1 MRYVKL
7 CVLHDFTL
15 FPDKVLPVKSSL
27 LMLKENPSG
36 RFEIF
41 HGWIGVFRCASYQGQ
56 RIIPVLRK
64 MVSVTNKT
72 K

>member
-41 HGWIGVFRCASYQGQ
+41 HGWIGVFRCASYGTENN
-56 RIIPVLRK
+56 PELRK

>member
-15 FPDKVLPVKSSL
+15 FPDKVLPVKLSL

-41 HGWIGVFRCASYQGQ
+41 HGPGLECLAVQAMGQ

-64 MVSVTNKT
+64 MV
-72 K
+72 